1 MVKKKFIEKKNAV
14 TYSLV
19 YRSTEDVDDVPE
31 RMLVEADKGVGV
43 GKVDAG
49 VAQAGQDAAA
59 GARRWGQ
66 PPPPLPAAA
75 ATPASSWAAPC
86 LWPCSASSLLHT
98 SIQSPGLLQ
107 SPNPFPVAGT
117 RQATRWRGCRTS
129 LRRRRYL
136 RSGGGS
142 WLSLGSQVKK

>member
-49 VAQAGQDAAA
+49 VAQPGQDAAA

-66 PPPPLPAAA
+66 PPPPPPLPPAALPAA
-75 ATPASSWAAPC
+75 ATPACSWAAACMCVARLC
-86 LWPCSASSLLHT
+86 LL
-98 SIQSPGLLQ
+98 
-107 SPNPFPVAGT
+107 PVAH
-117 RQATRWRGCRTS
+117 
-129 LRRRRYL
+129 LYL
-136 RSGGGS
+136 
-142 WLSLGSQVKK
+142 KP

>member
-66 PPPPLPAAA
+66 PPPLLRYRRRLRLILQPRQRVARRVPA
-75 ATPASSWAAPC
+75 TGKGLGDC
-86 LWPCSASSLLHT
+86 RR
-98 SIQSPGLLQ
+98 PGL
-107 SPNPFPVAGT
+107 
-117 RQATRWRGCRTS
+117 
-129 LRRRRYL
+129 
-136 RSGGGS
+136 
-142 WLSLGSQVKK
+142 

>member
-66 PPPPLPAAA
+66 PPPPLPPAALPAA
-75 ATPASSWAAPC
+75 ATPACSWAAACMCVARLC
-86 LWPCSASSLLHT
+86 LL
-98 SIQSPGLLQ
+98 
-107 SPNPFPVAGT
+107 PVAH
-117 RQATRWRGCRTS
+117 
-129 LRRRRYL
+129 LYL
-136 RSGGGS
+136 
-142 WLSLGSQVKK
+142 KP